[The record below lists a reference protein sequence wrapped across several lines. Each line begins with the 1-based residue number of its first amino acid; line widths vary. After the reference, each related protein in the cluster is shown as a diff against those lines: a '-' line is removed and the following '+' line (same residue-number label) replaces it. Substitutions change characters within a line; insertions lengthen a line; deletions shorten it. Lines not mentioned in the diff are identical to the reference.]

1 MKTRARYLSHANI
14 KEQYFLWQ
22 IKWTNIALRYSIHR
36 QKEWH
41 SPSGKRWLETWTN
54 WKKLDTNKNSERTSW
69 NFKMCFLHRAE
80 CWTTLRN
87 FTSTSKKETIK
98 WQYICR
104 IRFIVILVWPTLKSV
119 WKCDER
125 GFSNIFWNEMKNS
138 KRKTS
143 KRNYPLVTNIFRD
156 WIRNGFKCNFYL
168 AV

>member
-1 MKTRARYLSHANI
+1 MQISKSNI
-14 KEQYFLWQ
+14 SFDRSNEPISLWDTQYTDTMND
-22 IKWTNIALRYSIHR
+22 IR
-36 QKEWH
+36 QVV
-41 SPSGKRWLETWTN
+41 S
-54 WKKLDTNKNSERTSW
+54 KNSERTSW

-168 AV
+168 AVWILFHVNNHWLSSLFRIHTFHMW